1 MSEESRVTSFDVT
14 QFLKFGKRRQRKGA
28 YLRKEV
34 VLAACKTFDLCPHF
48 NWFHFVVTAL
58 IGLVSNATDYSAS
71 KDELEPH
78 AKLSLILSN
87 FKAEHDSSG
96 MIVAV
101 AGMIIYSWVVE
112 IEKQANAKTMSNVK
126 YSLTEEEIRLLKDG
140 IKKTPVKDIELRES
154 KE

>member
-1 MSEESRVTSFDVT
+1 MRAS
-14 QFLKFGKRRQRKGA
+14 L
-28 YLRKEV
+28 
-34 VLAACKTFDLCPHF
+34 VLNCSQHVY
-48 NWFHFVVTAL
+48 HR
-58 IGLVSNATDYSAS
+58 
-71 KDELEPH
+71 DELELH

-140 IKKTPVKDIELRES
+140 IKKTPIKDIELRES